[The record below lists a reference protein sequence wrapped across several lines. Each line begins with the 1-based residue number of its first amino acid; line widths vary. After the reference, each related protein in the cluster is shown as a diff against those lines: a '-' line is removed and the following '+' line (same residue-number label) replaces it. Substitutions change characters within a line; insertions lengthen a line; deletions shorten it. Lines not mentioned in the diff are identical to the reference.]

1 MNKFLKSSGVLLI
14 VALLMVFAVACGAA
28 TEDNANTGVKDNTD
42 TKTDAKQDEKKLS
55 GDVAIDGS
63 STVYPV
69 QEAIAEEYRS
79 AQPEVNV
86 TVGVS
91 GTGGGFKRFVVGETD
106 MSDAS
111 RPIKDEEAALAKENG
126 IKYVELPVA
135 YDGLSVI
142 VSKDNDFLK
151 EITVE
156 ELNKIWTGK
165 VTKWNEVRPEYP
177 AEEIK
182 LYGPGTDSGTFD
194 YWVEAIVQSAS
205 KEDKITSNFTAS
217 EDDNVI
223 VKGVSEDKHGL
234 AYFGYAYYIEN
245 KDKLNLVAVVNPDTG
260 KAVQPSEE
268 TINDGSYA
276 PLSRPIFVYVNSKSF
291 MEKEQV
297 KDYAYYMNENAADMA
312 LEVGYINLPQKTYD
326 ENKAKLD
333 AIK

>member
-1 MNKFLKSSGVLLI
+1 MKKFLKSSGVLLI
-14 VALLMVFAVACGAA
+14 VALLMVFAVACGGA
-28 TEDNANTGVKDNTD
+28 TEDNANTGVKDNTE
-42 TKTDAKQDEKKLS
+42 TKTDAKQDEKEKLS
-55 GDVAIDGS
+55 GDVSIDGS

-79 AQPEVNV
+79 AQPDVKV

-111 RPIKDEEAALAKENG
+111 RPIKETEAELAKTNG
-126 IKYVELPVA
+126 IEYVELPVA
-135 YDGLSVI
+135 YDGISVI

-156 ELNKIWTGK
+156 ELNKIWTGE

-194 YWVEAIVQSAS
+194 YWVEAIV
-205 KEDKITSNFTAS
+205 EVDEGDKITSNFTAS

-234 AYFGYAYYIEN
+234 AYFGFAYYIEN
-245 KDKLNLVAVVNPDTG
+245 KDK
-260 KAVQPSEE
+260 
-268 TINDGSYA
+268 
-276 PLSRPIFVYVNSKSF
+276 
-291 MEKEQV
+291 
-297 KDYAYYMNENAADMA
+297 
-312 LEVGYINLPQKTYD
+312 
-326 ENKAKLD
+326 
-333 AIK
+333 